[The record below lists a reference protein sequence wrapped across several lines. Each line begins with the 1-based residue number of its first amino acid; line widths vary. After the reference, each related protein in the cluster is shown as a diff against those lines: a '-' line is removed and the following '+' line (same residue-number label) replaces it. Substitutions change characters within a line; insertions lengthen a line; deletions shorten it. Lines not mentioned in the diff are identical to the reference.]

1 MEDIQWWEVAGLIG
15 VTLVLS
21 AGRIFDPLREWLLSF
36 EKAFNPLRWAGE
48 LLHCSMCC
56 GVWIGFLWAFFIE
69 GWPWYAA
76 LVFGGC
82 VSIASLVTDELVG
95 IISLYR
101 LLRAKKNK
109 GAMTMDEMVA
119 ARQHMAEIK
128 KRRQADEMD
137 KERARRRG
145 TPRDLSEEE
154 ADKRADAEDA
164 AVDALI
170 LGEEQ

>member
-1 MEDIQWWEVAGLIG
+1 MDIQWWEIVGLIG
-15 VTLVLS
+15 VTLVFS
-21 AGRIFDPLREWLLSF
+21 AGRIFEPLREWLSGFQNAWSPFSVL
-36 EKAFNPLRWAGE
+36 GD

-56 GVWIGFLWAFFIE
+56 GVWIGFLWAFFAE

-82 VSIASLVTDELVG
+82 ISIASLVTDELVG
-95 IISLYR
+95 IIALYR
-101 LLRAKKNK
+101 LLRKKKNQ

-119 ARQHMAEIK
+119 TRQQMAEVK
-128 KRRQADEMD
+128 KRRAGEKMA

-145 TPRDLSEEE
+145 TPRDLTEEE
-154 ADKRADAEDA
+154 ADARADAEDD

-170 LGEEQ
+170 LGDE

>member
-1 MEDIQWWEVAGLIG
+1 MEDIQWWEVVGLIG

-21 AGRIFDPLREWLLSF
+21 SGRIFESLREWLGGFQNAWS
-36 EKAFNPLRWAGE
+36 PLRITGD
-48 LLHCSMCC
+48 LLRCSMCC
-56 GVWIGFLWAFFIE
+56 GVWIGSLWAFFIE
-69 GWPWYAA
+69 GWSWYTA

-82 VSIASLVTDELVG
+82 ISIASLVTDELVG
-95 IISLYR
+95 IIALYR
-101 LLRAKKNK
+101 ILRKKKNQ

-128 KRRQADEMD
+128 KRRQADEMAKD
-137 KERARRRG
+137 RARRRG